1 MKPKVVIV
9 LGPTAVGKSEVALAL
24 AESLNG
30 EIINADSQQ
39 VYRYMDIGTGKL
51 SMGERERVP
60 HHLIDIVDPDGEFN
74 AAQFR
79 RLASEAIREISE
91 RKRNVIVCGG
101 TGLYLKA
108 LTQGL
113 FEGPGQDPAIRRALE
128 SEIAERGL
136 ASLYRRLE
144 NIDPTVS
151 SSIHPNDRQRVIR
164 ALEIYQLTGKPL
176 SQWQGAH
183 GFQENPFAVRAIG
196 LNRERAELYDFI
208 NRRSEEMVRDG
219 FLEEVR
225 GLVHRG
231 FGPELKPLQ
240 SVGYRQMVAVL
251 EGRLTMA
258 EGLAEMRQETRRLAK
273 RQLTWFRRDET
284 IQWFHPERQLRQI
297 CETVSE
303 FLDQHPTN
311 SEPAR

>member
-1 MKPKVVIV
+1 
-9 LGPTAVGKSEVALAL
+9 LA
-24 AESLNG
+24 
-30 EIINADSQQ
+30 
-39 VYRYMDIGTGKL
+39 
-51 SMGERERVP
+51 
-60 HHLIDIVDPDGEFN
+60 
-74 AAQFR
+74 
-79 RLASEAIREISE
+79 
-91 RKRNVIVCGG
+91 
-101 TGLYLKA
+101 
-108 LTQGL
+108 
-113 FEGPGQDPAIRRALE
+113 
-128 SEIAERGL
+128 
-136 ASLYRRLE
+136 

-151 SSIHPNDRQRVIR
+151 SAIHPNDRQRVIR

-176 SQWQGAH
+176 SRWQSAH
-183 GFQENPFAVRAIG
+183 GFQEKPFVVRAIG

-208 NRRSEEMVRDG
+208 NRRSEEMVRGG

-258 EGLAEMRQETRRLAK
+258 DGLAEMRQETRRLAK

-284 IQWFHPERQLRQI
+284 IQWFHPERQRQQI
-297 CETVSE
+297 FESVRQ

-311 SEPAR
+311 SEPPR